1 MIEPNLIQT
10 KYSEVISP
18 SNFWETRPF
27 AEPVALSELGFLL
40 TSEQLGSDRL
50 NHLNN
55 LLNRLSQVCQ
65 TSDEL
70 QAGLLLYLYPSC
82 KDFPDRMTKQ
92 LCHPNAYEIFL
103 RLRQIDGLSFKMETE
118 KHLIR
123 ARDLIYAMCGNF
135 SLMMALLLIRLHRIQ
150 QFEDLPESH
159 RELVAKQSL
168 HVYAP
173 LANRL
178 GIFWIK
184 AELEDHAFQILEP
197 DQYYQLKKLVAKKR
211 NERSAL
217 VESMSRQIRQ
227 TLRKA
232 GLNHQVYGRYK
243 RFYSIH
249 EKLQKVDHQF
259 ERIQDLI
266 ALRILL
272 DDVAD
277 CYAALSYIHERWSH
291 NEDRFKDYITQPK
304 PNGYQSLHTTVTT
317 SLGDDV
323 EIQIRTHEMHAV
335 AEFGIAAHWLYKET
349 HRRSAVKADINKSF
363 EKLDQTLQC
372 VYPMTPQ
379 GDILELPI
387 GASPVDFAY
396 HIHTDIGNQ
405 IAGVKINNTISKI
418 DSQLENG
425 DCVEILTSPRQHPT
439 KEWLNFVKTHK
450 ARNKIRQFVNLQ
462 KREEFRRDAW
472 NILEKDFRQAGLNLN
487 RMVRENRLE
496 NECQQ
501 RKSQSFE
508 HVLNCIGQGSMRSQE
523 ILQWFVDAPNEF
535 AATPTIQP
543 KNKKTSLNIKTHFIP
558 GKFHVCVA
566 GLEEAVTSLAG
577 CCKPVPG
584 DDIIGYIS
592 KNRMIKIHKKNCVSA
607 SHLENDQLLAVDWI
621 EST

>member
-10 KYSEVISP
+10 KYSEVINP

-70 QAGLLLYLYPSC
+70 QAGLLLYLYPFY
-82 KDFPDRMTKQ
+82 KDFPDRMTQK

-103 RLRQIDGLSFKMETE
+103 RLRQIDGLSFKMESE

-159 RELVAKQSL
+159 RDLVAKQSL

-317 SLGDDV
+317 SKGDDV

-349 HRRSAVKADINKSF
+349 HRRSAVKADLNKSF
-363 EKLDQTLQC
+363 KKLDQTLQC

-558 GKFHVCVA
+558 GKFHVCVE

-592 KNRMIKIHKKNCVSA
+592 KNRMIKIHTKNCVSA
-607 SHLENDQLLAVDWI
+607 SHLENDQLLAVNWI

>member
-10 KYSEVISP
+10 KYSEVINP

-70 QAGLLLYLYPSC
+70 QAGLLLYLYPSY
-82 KDFPDRMTKQ
+82 KAFPDRMTQQ

-103 RLRQIDGLSFKMETE
+103 RLRQIDGLSFKMDSE

-123 ARDLIYAMCGNF
+123 ARDLIYGMCGNF

-159 RELVAKQSL
+159 RVLVARQSL

-291 NEDRFKDYITQPK
+291 NENRFKDYITQPK

-317 SLGDDV
+317 SEGDDV

-349 HRRSAVKADINKSF
+349 HRRSAVKADLNKSF
-363 EKLDQTLQC
+363 KKLDQTLQC

-405 IAGVKINNTISKI
+405 IAGVKINNNISKI

-508 HVLNCIGQGSMRSQE
+508 HVLNCIGQGSLRSQE

-535 AATPTIQP
+535 AATSTIQP
-543 KNKKTSLNIKTHFIP
+543 KNKKTSLSIKTHFIP
-558 GKFHVCVA
+558 GKFHVCVE

-607 SHLENDQLLAVDWI
+607 SHLENDQLLAVNWI
-621 EST
+621 EFT

>member
-10 KYSEVISP
+10 KYSEVINP

-40 TSEQLGSDRL
+40 TSEQFGSDRL

-70 QAGLLLYLYPSC
+70 QAGLLLYLYPSY
-82 KDFPDRMTKQ
+82 KAFPDRMTQQ

-103 RLRQIDGLSFKMETE
+103 RLRQIDGLSFKMESE

-150 QFEDLPESH
+150 QFEDLPASH

-259 ERIQDLI
+259 ERIRDLI

-291 NEDRFKDYITQPK
+291 NENRFKDYITQPK
-304 PNGYQSLHTTVTT
+304 LNGYQSLHTTVTT
-317 SLGDDV
+317 SEGDDV

-349 HRRSAVKADINKSF
+349 HRRSAVKADLNKSF
-363 EKLDQTLQC
+363 KKLDQTLQC

-405 IAGVKINNTISKI
+405 IAGVKINNNISKI

-508 HVLNCIGQGSMRSQE
+508 HVLNCIGQGSLRSQE

-543 KNKKTSLNIKTHFIP
+543 KNKKTSLSIKTHFIP
-558 GKFHVCVA
+558 GKFHVCVE

-607 SHLENDQLLAVDWI
+607 SHLENDQLLAVNWI
-621 EST
+621 ELT

>member
-10 KYSEVISP
+10 KYSEVINP

-27 AEPVALSELGFLL
+27 AEPAALSELGFLL

-70 QAGLLLYLYPSC
+70 QAGLLLYLYPSY
-82 KDFPDRMTKQ
+82 KDFPDRMTQQ

-103 RLRQIDGLSFKMETE
+103 RLRQIDGLSFKMESE

-150 QFEDLPESH
+150 QFEDLPASH

-291 NEDRFKDYITQPK
+291 NENRFKDYITQPK

-317 SLGDDV
+317 SEGDDV

-349 HRRSAVKADINKSF
+349 HRRSAVKADLNKSF
-363 EKLDQTLQC
+363 KKLDQTLQC

-405 IAGVKINNTISKI
+405 IAGVKINNNISKI
-418 DSQLENG
+418 DTQLENG

-508 HVLNCIGQGSMRSQE
+508 HVLNCIGQGSLRSQE
-523 ILQWFVDAPNEF
+523 ILQWFIDAPNEF

-543 KNKKTSLNIKTHFIP
+543 KNKKTSLSIKTHFIP
-558 GKFHVCVA
+558 GKFHVCVE

-607 SHLENDQLLAVDWI
+607 SHLENDQLLAVNWI
-621 EST
+621 ELT

>member
-1 MIEPNLIQT
+1 
-10 KYSEVISP
+10 
-18 SNFWETRPF
+18 
-27 AEPVALSELGFLL
+27 
-40 TSEQLGSDRL
+40 L

-70 QAGLLLYLYPSC
+70 QAGLLLYLYPSY
-82 KDFPDRMTKQ
+82 KDFPDRMTQQ

-103 RLRQIDGLSFKMETE
+103 RLRQIDGLSFKMESE

-150 QFEDLPESH
+150 QFEDLPASH

-217 VESMSRQIRQ
+217 VEPMSRQIRQ

-291 NEDRFKDYITQPK
+291 NENRFKDYITQPK

-317 SLGDDV
+317 SEGDDV

-349 HRRSAVKADINKSF
+349 HRRSAVKADLNKSF
-363 EKLDQTLQC
+363 KKLDQTLQC

-405 IAGVKINNTISKI
+405 IAGVKINNNISKI

-508 HVLNCIGQGSMRSQE
+508 HVLNCIGQGSLRSQE
-523 ILQWFVDAPNEF
+523 IMQWFIDAPNEF

-543 KNKKTSLNIKTHFIP
+543 KNKKTSLSIKTHFIP
-558 GKFHVCVA
+558 GKFHVCVE

-607 SHLENDQLLAVDWI
+607 SHLENDQLLAVNWI
-621 EST
+621 ELT

>member
-10 KYSEVISP
+10 KYSEVLNP
-18 SNFWETRPF
+18 SNFWEARPF

-65 TSDEL
+65 SSDEL
-70 QAGLLLYLYPSC
+70 QAGLLLYLFPYYT
-82 KDFPDRMTKQ
+82 DLPDRMTQQ
-92 LCHPNAYEIFL
+92 LCHPNAYKIFL

-150 QFEDLPESH
+150 QIEDLPESH
-159 RELVAKQSL
+159 RDLVAKQSL

-249 EKLQKVDHQF
+249 EKLQKVDQQF

-277 CYAALSYIHERWSH
+277 CYAALSYIHEQWPH

-317 SLGDDV
+317 LGGDDV

-349 HRRSAVKADINKSF
+349 HRRSAVKADLNKSF
-363 EKLDQTLQC
+363 KKLDQTLQC

-379 GDILELPI
+379 GDILELPK

-405 IAGVKINNTISKI
+405 ISGVKINNNISKI
-418 DSQLENG
+418 DTQLENG
-425 DCVEILTSPRQHPT
+425 DCVEILTSSRQNPT

-450 ARNKIRQFVNLQ
+450 ARNKIRQFINLQ

-472 NILEKDFRQAGLNLN
+472 SVLEKDFRQAGLNLN

-508 HVLNCIGQGSMRSQE
+508 HVLNCIGQGSLRSQE
-523 ILQWFVDAPNEF
+523 ILQWFVDAPNES
-535 AATPTIQP
+535 AALPIIQP
-543 KNKKTSLNIKTHFIP
+543 KNEKTLSSIQKHFIP
-558 GKFHVCVA
+558 GKFHVGVE
-566 GLEEAVTSLAG
+566 GLDEAATFLAG

-584 DDIIGYIS
+584 DEIIGYIS
-592 KNRMIKIHKKNCVSA
+592 KNRMIKIHRKNCESA
-607 SHLENDQLLAVDWI
+607 SHLENDQLLAVNWI
-621 EST
+621 EFA

>member
-10 KYSEVISP
+10 KYSEVINP

-70 QAGLLLYLYPSC
+70 QAGLLLYLYPSY
-82 KDFPDRMTKQ
+82 KDFPDRMTQQ

-103 RLRQIDGLSFKMETE
+103 RLRQIDGLSFKMESE

-150 QFEDLPESH
+150 QFEDLPASH
-159 RELVAKQSL
+159 REVVAKQSL

-249 EKLQKVDHQF
+249 EKLQKVDHEF

-291 NEDRFKDYITQPK
+291 NENRFKDYITQPK
-304 PNGYQSLHTTVTT
+304 LNGYQSLHTTVTT
-317 SLGDDV
+317 SEGDDV

-349 HRRSAVKADINKSF
+349 HRRSAVKADLNKSF
-363 EKLDQTLQC
+363 KKLDQALQC

-405 IAGVKINNTISKI
+405 IAGVKINNNISKI

-508 HVLNCIGQGSMRSQE
+508 HVLNCIGQGSLRSQE

-543 KNKKTSLNIKTHFIP
+543 KNKKTSLSIKTHFIP
-558 GKFHVCVA
+558 GKFHVCVE

-607 SHLENDQLLAVDWI
+607 SHLENDQLLAVNWI
-621 EST
+621 ELT

>member
-1 MIEPNLIQT
+1 MVEPNLIQT

-55 LLNRLSQVCQ
+55 LLNSLSQVCQ

-82 KDFPDRMTKQ
+82 KDFPDRMTQQ

-159 RELVAKQSL
+159 RDLVAKQSL

-291 NEDRFKDYITQPK
+291 SEDRFKDYITQPK

-317 SLGDDV
+317 SEGDDV

-349 HRRSAVKADINKSF
+349 HRRSAVKADLNKSF
-363 EKLDQTLQC
+363 KKLDQTLQC

-379 GDILELPI
+379 GDILELPK

-418 DSQLENG
+418 DTPLENG

-450 ARNKIRQFVNLQ
+450 ARSKIRQFVNLQ

-472 NILEKDFRQAGLNLN
+472 SILEKDFRHAGLNLN

-496 NECQQ
+496 NECQL

-508 HVLNCIGQGSMRSQE
+508 HVLNCIGQGSLRSQE
-523 ILQWFVDAPNEF
+523 ILQWFVDTPNEHVV
-535 AATPTIQP
+535 TSRIQP
-543 KNKKTSLNIKTHFIP
+543 KNKKTPLSIKTHFIT
-558 GKFHVCVA
+558 GKFHVCVE

-592 KNRMIKIHKKNCVSA
+592 KNRMIKIHKRNCESA
-607 SHLENDQLLAVDWI
+607 SHLENDQLLAVNWI
-621 EST
+621 EFA

>member
-10 KYSEVISP
+10 KYSEVLNP
-18 SNFWETRPF
+18 SNFWEARPF

-65 TSDEL
+65 SSDEL
-70 QAGLLLYLYPSC
+70 QAGLLLYLFPYYT
-82 KDFPDRMTKQ
+82 DLPDRMTQQ

-159 RELVAKQSL
+159 RDLVAKQSL

-249 EKLQKVDHQF
+249 EKLQKVDQQF
-259 ERIQDLI
+259 ER
-266 ALRILL
+266 
-272 DDVAD
+272 
-277 CYAALSYIHERWSH
+277 
-291 NEDRFKDYITQPK
+291 
-304 PNGYQSLHTTVTT
+304 
-317 SLGDDV
+317 
-323 EIQIRTHEMHAV
+323 
-335 AEFGIAAHWLYKET
+335 
-349 HRRSAVKADINKSF
+349 
-363 EKLDQTLQC
+363 
-372 VYPMTPQ
+372 
-379 GDILELPI
+379 
-387 GASPVDFAY
+387 
-396 HIHTDIGNQ
+396 
-405 IAGVKINNTISKI
+405 
-418 DSQLENG
+418 
-425 DCVEILTSPRQHPT
+425 
-439 KEWLNFVKTHK
+439 
-450 ARNKIRQFVNLQ
+450 
-462 KREEFRRDAW
+462 
-472 NILEKDFRQAGLNLN
+472 
-487 RMVRENRLE
+487 
-496 NECQQ
+496 
-501 RKSQSFE
+501 
-508 HVLNCIGQGSMRSQE
+508 
-523 ILQWFVDAPNEF
+523 
-535 AATPTIQP
+535 
-543 KNKKTSLNIKTHFIP
+543 
-558 GKFHVCVA
+558 
-566 GLEEAVTSLAG
+566 
-577 CCKPVPG
+577 
-584 DDIIGYIS
+584 
-592 KNRMIKIHKKNCVSA
+592 
-607 SHLENDQLLAVDWI
+607 
-621 EST
+621 

>member
-10 KYSEVISP
+10 KYFEVLNL
-18 SNFWETRPF
+18 SNFWETRTF

-70 QAGLLLYLYPSC
+70 QASLLLYLYPFYT
-82 KDFPDRMTKQ
+82 DLPDQMTRQ

-103 RLRQIDGLSFKMETE
+103 KLRQIDSLSFKMETE

-159 RELVAKQSL
+159 RDLVAKQSL

-217 VESMSRQIRQ
+217 VESMSRKIRQ

-232 GLNHQVYGRYK
+232 GLIHQVYGRYK

-249 EKLQKVDHQF
+249 EKLQKVDQQF

-277 CYAALSYIHERWSH
+277 CYAALSYIHEQWSH

-317 SLGDDV
+317 TGGDDV
-323 EIQIRTHEMHAV
+323 EIQIRTHKMHAV

-349 HRRSAVKADINKSF
+349 HRRSAVKADLNKSF
-363 EKLDQTLQC
+363 KKLDQTPQC

-379 GDILELPI
+379 GDILELPK

-405 IAGVKINNTISKI
+405 LAGVKINNNISKI
-418 DSQLENG
+418 DTQLENG
-425 DCVEILTSPRQHPT
+425 DSVEILTSPRQNPT

-450 ARNKIRQFVNLQ
+450 ARNRIRQFVNLQ

-472 NILEKDFRQAGLNLN
+472 SVLEKDFRQAGLNLN

-508 HVLNCIGQGSMRSQE
+508 HVLNCIGQGSLRSQE
-523 ILQWFVDAPNEF
+523 IMQWFVDAPNEH
-535 AATPTIQP
+535 AAVPTIQL
-543 KNKKTSLNIKTHFIP
+543 KNEKTLSGTQKHFIP
-558 GKFHVCVA
+558 GKFRVCVE

-584 DDIIGYIS
+584 DEIIGYIS
-592 KNRMIKIHKKNCVSA
+592 KNRMIKIHRKNCDSA
-607 SHLENDQLLAVDWI
+607 RHLKNDQLLSVNWI
-621 EST
+621 EFA

>member
-10 KYSEVISP
+10 KYSEVINP

-27 AEPVALSELGFLL
+27 AEPAALSELGFLL

-70 QAGLLLYLYPSC
+70 QAGLLLYLYPSY
-82 KDFPDRMTKQ
+82 KDFPDRMTQQ

-103 RLRQIDGLSFKMETE
+103 RLRQIDGLSFKMESE

-150 QFEDLPESH
+150 QFEDLPASH
-159 RELVAKQSL
+159 REVVAKQSL

-272 DDVAD
+272 DDVTD

-291 NEDRFKDYITQPK
+291 NENRFKDYITQPK

-317 SLGDDV
+317 SEGDDV

-349 HRRSAVKADINKSF
+349 HRRSAVKADLNKSF
-363 EKLDQTLQC
+363 KKLDQTLQC

-405 IAGVKINNTISKI
+405 ITGVKINNNISKI

-508 HVLNCIGQGSMRSQE
+508 HVLNCIGQGSLRSQE
-523 ILQWFVDAPNEF
+523 ILQWFIDAPNEF

-543 KNKKTSLNIKTHFIP
+543 KNKKTSLSIKTHFIP
-558 GKFHVCVA
+558 GKFHVCVE

-607 SHLENDQLLAVDWI
+607 SHLENDQLLAVNWI
-621 EST
+621 ELT

>member
-10 KYSEVISP
+10 KYSEVINP

-70 QAGLLLYLYPSC
+70 QAGLLLYLYPSYTA
-82 KDFPDRMTKQ
+82 FPDRMTQQ

-103 RLRQIDGLSFKMETE
+103 RLRQIDGLSFKMESE

-150 QFEDLPESH
+150 QFEDLPASH

-227 TLRKA
+227 ILRKA

-243 RFYSIH
+243 RFYSIY

-291 NEDRFKDYITQPK
+291 NENRFKDYITQPK

-317 SLGDDV
+317 SEGDDV

-349 HRRSAVKADINKSF
+349 HRRSEVKADLNKSF
-363 EKLDQTLQC
+363 KKLDQTLQC

-405 IAGVKINNTISKI
+405 IAGVKINNNISKI

-508 HVLNCIGQGSMRSQE
+508 HVLNCIGQGSLRSQE

-543 KNKKTSLNIKTHFIP
+543 KNKKTSLSIKTHFIP
-558 GKFHVCVA
+558 GKFHVCVE

-607 SHLENDQLLAVDWI
+607 SHLENDQLLAVNWI
-621 EST
+621 ELT

>member
-10 KYSEVISP
+10 KYSEVINP

-70 QAGLLLYLYPSC
+70 QAGLLLYLYPSY
-82 KDFPDRMTKQ
+82 KDFPDRMTQQ

-103 RLRQIDGLSFKMETE
+103 RLRQIDGLSFKMESE

-150 QFEDLPESH
+150 QFEDLPASH
-159 RELVAKQSL
+159 REVVAKQSL

-249 EKLQKVDHQF
+249 EKLQKVDHEF

-291 NEDRFKDYITQPK
+291 NENRFKDYITQPK
-304 PNGYQSLHTTVTT
+304 LNGYQSLHTTVTT
-317 SLGDDV
+317 SEGDDV

-349 HRRSAVKADINKSF
+349 HRRSAVKADLNKSF
-363 EKLDQTLQC
+363 KKLDQTLQC

-379 GDILELPI
+379 GDILELPM

-508 HVLNCIGQGSMRSQE
+508 HVLNCIGQGSLRSQE

-535 AATPTIQP
+535 AATSTVQP
-543 KNKKTSLNIKTHFIP
+543 KNKKTSLSIKTHFIP
-558 GKFHVCVA
+558 GKFHVCVE
-566 GLEEAVTSLAG
+566 GLEDADTSLAG

-607 SHLENDQLLAVDWI
+607 SHLENDQLLAVNWI
-621 EST
+621 EFT

>member
-10 KYSEVISP
+10 KYFEVLNL
-18 SNFWETRPF
+18 SNFWETRTF

-70 QAGLLLYLYPSC
+70 QASLLLYLYPFYT
-82 KDFPDRMTKQ
+82 DLPDQMTRQ

-103 RLRQIDGLSFKMETE
+103 KLRQIDSLSFKMETE

-159 RELVAKQSL
+159 RDLVAKQSL

-197 DQYYQLKKLVAKKR
+197 NQYYQLKKLVAKKR
-211 NERSAL
+211 NERSAM
-217 VESMSRQIRQ
+217 VESISRQIRQ
-227 TLRKA
+227 TLRKS

-249 EKLQKVDHQF
+249 EKLQKVDQQF

-277 CYAALSYIHERWSH
+277 CYAALSYIHEQWSH

-317 SLGDDV
+317 TGGDDV
-323 EIQIRTHEMHAV
+323 EIQIRTHKMHAV

-349 HRRSAVKADINKSF
+349 HRRSAVKADLNKSF
-363 EKLDQTLQC
+363 KKLDQTPQC

-379 GDILELPI
+379 GDILELPK

-405 IAGVKINNTISKI
+405 LAGVKINNNISKI
-418 DSQLENG
+418 DTQLENG
-425 DCVEILTSPRQHPT
+425 DSVEILTSPRQNPT

-450 ARNKIRQFVNLQ
+450 ARNRIRQFVNLQ

-472 NILEKDFRQAGLNLN
+472 SVLEKDFRQAGLNLN

-508 HVLNCIGQGSMRSQE
+508 HVLNCIGQGSLRSQE
-523 ILQWFVDAPNEF
+523 ILQWFVDAPNEH
-535 AATPTIQP
+535 AAVPTIQL
-543 KNKKTSLNIKTHFIP
+543 KNEKTLSGTQKYFIP
-558 GKFHVCVA
+558 GKFRVCGK
-566 GLEEAVTSLAG
+566 GLDEAVTSLAG
-577 CCKPVPG
+577 CCKPVPS
-584 DDIIGYIS
+584 DEIIGYIS
-592 KNRMIKIHKKNCVSA
+592 KNRTIKIHRKNCELA
-607 SHLENDQLLAVDWI
+607 SHLENDQLLAVNWI
-621 EST
+621 EFA

>member
-10 KYSEVISP
+10 KYSEVINP

-27 AEPVALSELGFLL
+27 AEPAALSELGFLL

-70 QAGLLLYLYPSC
+70 QAGLLLYLYPSY
-82 KDFPDRMTKQ
+82 KDFPDRMTQQ

-103 RLRQIDGLSFKMETE
+103 RLRQIDGLSFKMESE

-150 QFEDLPESH
+150 QFEDLPASH
-159 RELVAKQSL
+159 REVVAKQSL

-291 NEDRFKDYITQPK
+291 NENRFKDYITQPK

-317 SLGDDV
+317 SEGDDV

-349 HRRSAVKADINKSF
+349 HRRSAVKADLNKSF
-363 EKLDQTLQC
+363 KKLDQALQC

-405 IAGVKINNTISKI
+405 IAGVKINNNISKI

-508 HVLNCIGQGSMRSQE
+508 HVLNCIGQGSLRSQE
-523 ILQWFVDAPNEF
+523 ILQWFIDAPNEF

-543 KNKKTSLNIKTHFIP
+543 KNKKTSLSIKTHFIP
-558 GKFHVCVA
+558 GKFHVCVE

-607 SHLENDQLLAVDWI
+607 SHLENDQLLAVNWI
-621 EST
+621 ELT

>member
-10 KYSEVISP
+10 KYSEVINP

-70 QAGLLLYLYPSC
+70 QAGLLLYLYPSY
-82 KDFPDRMTKQ
+82 KDFPDRMTQQ

-103 RLRQIDGLSFKMETE
+103 RLRQIDGLSFKMESE

-150 QFEDLPESH
+150 QFEDLPASH
-159 RELVAKQSL
+159 REVVAKQSL

-291 NEDRFKDYITQPK
+291 NENRFKDYITQPK

-317 SLGDDV
+317 SEGDDV

-349 HRRSAVKADINKSF
+349 HRRSAVKADLNKSF
-363 EKLDQTLQC
+363 KKLDQALQC

-405 IAGVKINNTISKI
+405 IAGVKINNNISKI

-508 HVLNCIGQGSMRSQE
+508 HVLNCIGQGSLRSQE
-523 ILQWFVDAPNEF
+523 ILQWFIDAPNEF
-535 AATPTIQP
+535 AATSTIQP
-543 KNKKTSLNIKTHFIP
+543 KNKKTSLSIKTHFIP
-558 GKFHVCVA
+558 GKFHVCVE

-607 SHLENDQLLAVDWI
+607 SHLENDQLLAVNWI
-621 EST
+621 ELT

>member
-1 MIEPNLIQT
+1 MIEPILVQT
-10 KYSEVISP
+10 KYSEVLNP
-18 SNFWETRPF
+18 SNFWETRSST
-27 AEPVALSELGFLL
+27 EPVVLSELGFLL
-40 TSEQLGSDRL
+40 TSEQVGSDRL

-55 LLNRLSQVCQ
+55 LSKRLSQVCQ

-70 QAGLLLYLYPSC
+70 QAGFLLYLYPSYT
-82 KDFPDRMTKQ
+82 DLPDRMTQQ
-92 LCHPNAYEIFL
+92 LCQPNAYEIFL

-135 SLMMALLLIRLHRIQ
+135 SLMMAVLLIRLHRIQ
-150 QFEDLPESH
+150 QFEDLPEYH
-159 RELVAKQSL
+159 LNMVAKQSL

-217 VESMSRQIRQ
+217 VESMSRKIRQ

-232 GLNHQVYGRYK
+232 GLIHQVYGRYK

-249 EKLQKVDHQF
+249 EKLQKVDQQF

-317 SLGDDV
+317 SGGDDV
-323 EIQIRTHEMHAV
+323 EIQIRTHEMHAF

-349 HRRSAVKADINKSF
+349 HRHSAVKADLNKSF
-363 EKLDQTLQC
+363 KKLDQTLQC

-379 GDILELPI
+379 GDILELPK

-405 IAGVKINNTISKI
+405 IAGVKINNNISKI
-418 DSQLENG
+418 DTQLENG
-425 DCVEILTSPRQHPT
+425 DCVEILTSPRQNPT
-439 KEWLNFVKTHK
+439 NEWLNFVKTHK

-462 KREEFRRDAW
+462 RREEFRRDAW
-472 NILEKDFRQAGLNLN
+472 SLLEKDFRQAGLNLN

-508 HVLNCIGQGSMRSQE
+508 HVLNCIGQGSLRSQE
-523 ILQWFVDAPNEF
+523 ILQWFVDAPNET
-535 AATPTIQP
+535 ATLPVTQHKNETTLSGIQQP
-543 KNKKTSLNIKTHFIP
+543 FIP
-558 GKFHVCVA
+558 GKFHVGVE

-584 DDIIGYIS
+584 DEIIGYIS
-592 KNRMIKIHKKNCVSA
+592 KNRMIKIHRKNCESA
-607 SHLENDQLLAVDWI
+607 SHLENDQLLAVNWI
-621 EST
+621 EFA

>member
-10 KYSEVISP
+10 KYSEVINP

-70 QAGLLLYLYPSC
+70 QAGLLLYLYPSY
-82 KDFPDRMTKQ
+82 KDFPDRMTQQ

-103 RLRQIDGLSFKMETE
+103 RLRQIDGLSFKMESE

-150 QFEDLPESH
+150 QFEDLPASH
-159 RELVAKQSL
+159 REVVAKQSL

-291 NEDRFKDYITQPK
+291 NENRFKDYITQPK

-317 SLGDDV
+317 SEGDDV

-349 HRRSAVKADINKSF
+349 HRRSAVKADLNKSF
-363 EKLDQTLQC
+363 KKLDQALQC

-396 HIHTDIGNQ
+396 RIHTDIGNQ

-508 HVLNCIGQGSMRSQE
+508 HVLNCIGQGSLRSQE

-543 KNKKTSLNIKTHFIP
+543 KNKKTSLSIKTHFIP
-558 GKFHVCVA
+558 GKFHVCVE

-607 SHLENDQLLAVDWI
+607 SHLENDQLLAVNWI
-621 EST
+621 ELT

>member
-55 LLNRLSQVCQ
+55 LLNSLSQVCQ

-82 KDFPDRMTKQ
+82 KDFPDRMTQQ

-159 RELVAKQSL
+159 RDLVAKQSL

-211 NERSAL
+211 NQRSAL

-291 NEDRFKDYITQPK
+291 SEDRFKDYITQPK

-317 SLGDDV
+317 SEGDDV

-349 HRRSAVKADINKSF
+349 HRRSAVKADLNKSF
-363 EKLDQTLQC
+363 KKLDQTLQY
-372 VYPMTPQ
+372 VYPMTPE
-379 GDILELPI
+379 GDILELPK

-405 IAGVKINNTISKI
+405 IAGAKINNTISKI
-418 DSQLENG
+418 DTQLENG

-450 ARNKIRQFVNLQ
+450 ARSKIRQFVNLQ

-472 NILEKDFRQAGLNLN
+472 SILEKDFRHAGLNLN

-496 NECQQ
+496 NECQL

-508 HVLNCIGQGSMRSQE
+508 HVLNCIGQGSLRSQE
-523 ILQWFVDAPNEF
+523 ILQWFVDAPNEH
-535 AATPTIQP
+535 AATSRIQP
-543 KNKKTSLNIKTHFIP
+543 KNKKTPLSIKTHFIT
-558 GKFHVCVA
+558 GKFHVCVE

-592 KNRMIKIHKKNCVSA
+592 KNRMIKIHKRNCESA
-607 SHLENDQLLAVDWI
+607 SHLENDQLLAVNWI
-621 EST
+621 EFA